1 MAWFRRSSRFITL
14 VLAVALTLSLAV
26 NVPAQVQAQLS
37 PPSLSSQLPNQS
49 NFRPP
54 RTATGDPT
62 NTQGGATRS
71 DCFANMNESPAPLVP
86 APLVPASKMGETLAE
101 YPTVSWYM
109 PKTRASAMKFVLL
122 GPADKQEANEQEA
135 NKQEANKQEANKQE
149 VYSVEYSL
157 AKYTEGTDNDKN
169 KFVVGSP
176 GIMSFTVPTA
186 TGIPP
191 MDIGQ
196 VYQWQL
202 KLICSEPTDNSI
214 NIPPIEGWI
223 KRVEPNPTLAARLQQ
238 ATPQERV
245 TLYAD
250 ESLWYNAVATLVEL
264 GRDRPNDPNLAA
276 IWDKLLTSQGL

>member
-1 MAWFRRSSRFITL
+1 
-14 VLAVALTLSLAV
+14 
-26 NVPAQVQAQLS
+26 
-37 PPSLSSQLPNQS
+37 
-49 NFRPP
+49 
-54 RTATGDPT
+54 
-62 NTQGGATRS
+62 
-71 DCFANMNESPAPLVP
+71 MNELPAPLVP
-86 APLVPASKMGETLAE
+86 APLVPASKMGETVAE

-109 PKTRASAMKFVLL
+109 PKTRASEVKFVLL
-122 GPADKQEANEQEA
+122 GPADKQEAN
-135 NKQEANKQEANKQE
+135 KQE
-149 VYSVEYSL
+149 VYSVTYSL
-157 AKYTEGTDNDKN
+157 AKYTEGTDKNN

-191 MDIGQ
+191 LVIGQ

-202 KLICSEPTDNSI
+202 KLICSDATDNSI
-214 NIPPIEGWI
+214 NIPPIEGGI

-238 ATPQERV
+238 ATPEERV

-250 ESLWYNAVATLVEL
+250 ENLWYNAVATLVEL

>member
-1 MAWFRRSSRFITL
+1 MAWFRRSSRFIVL
-14 VLAVALTLSLAV
+14 VLAVALSLGLAV
-26 NVPAQVQAQLS
+26 NVPAQVQAQLKPS
-37 PPSLSSQLPNQS
+37 SLSSQLPNQS

-54 RTATGDPT
+54 RTPTGDPV
-62 NTQGGATRS
+62 NTEGGATRG
-71 DCFANMNESPAPLVP
+71 DCFANMNELP

-109 PKTRASAMKFVLL
+109 PKTRALAMEFVLS
-122 GPADKQEANEQEA
+122 GPADKQEANEQDADKQDA
-135 NKQEANKQEANKQE
+135 NKQDANKQK
-149 VYSVEYSL
+149 VYSVQYSL

-214 NIPPIEGWI
+214 NIPPIEGGI
-223 KRVEPNPTLAARLQQ
+223 KRVERNPTLAARLQQ

-245 TLYAD
+245 TLYT
-250 ESLWYNAVATLVEL
+250 EENLWYDAVATLVEL
-264 GRDRPNDPNLAA
+264 GRDRPNDPSLAA
-276 IWDKLLTSQGL
+276 TWDQLLKSQGL

>member
-1 MAWFRRSSRFITL
+1 MAWFRRSSRFIIL
-14 VLAVALTLSLAV
+14 VLAVALTLGLAV
-26 NVPAQVQAQLS
+26 NVPAQVQAQLK

-62 NTQGGATRS
+62 NTQGGATRG
-71 DCFANMNESPAPLVP
+71 DCIAEEKKFP
-86 APLVPASKMGETLAE
+86 APLVPASGMGETVAE

-109 PKTRASAMKFVLL
+109 PKTRALAMEFVLS
-122 GPADKQEANEQEA
+122 GPANTQDANTQDA
-135 NKQEANKQEANKQE
+135 NTQE
-149 VYSVEYSL
+149 VYSVQYSL

-214 NIPPIEGWI
+214 NIPPIEGEI

-245 TLYAD
+245 ALYV
-250 ESLWYNAVATLVEL
+250 EEKLWYNAVATLVEL

>member
-1 MAWFRRSSRFITL
+1 MAWFRRSSRFIIL

-62 NTQGGATRS
+62 NTQGGATRQVW
-71 DCFANMNESPAPLVP
+71 DVCIADKDKSPAL
-86 APLVPASKMGETLAE
+86 LVPASGSGETVAE

-109 PKTRASAMKFVLL
+109 PKTQASKMEFVVKE
-122 GPADKQEANEQEA
+122 ADNP
-135 NKQEANKQEANKQE
+135 E
-149 VYSVEYSL
+149 VYSVKYSL
-157 AKYTEGTDNDKN
+157 DKYEEDTPEGKK
-169 KFVVGSP
+169 KFVVGTP
-176 GIMSFTVPTA
+176 GIMSLTLPSA
-186 TGIPP
+186 TSMSPLK
-191 MDIGQ
+191 IGQ
-196 VYQWQL
+196 EYKWEL
-202 KLICSEPTDNSI
+202 TLICDSSDQSS
-214 NIPPIEGWI
+214 NIRLIEGGI

-245 TLYAD
+245 TLYT
-250 ESLWYNAVATLVEL
+250 EENLWYDAVATLVEL